1 MRRLNL
7 KQKKLLAIILIILI
21 VIAYYYLFMKNQT
34 EEIENQN
41 LEIENTSK
49 ENNSTDGTQK
59 ENKEKIIVHVSG
71 AVNSEGIVELE
82 AGSRIANAIEKAG
95 GIKESADMSE
105 INLAYLLE
113 DGMKIY
119 IPTKE
124 ETEANKKNANTQNE
138 NYVTSSSGGENSK
151 KYINNIQS
159 SSSKST
165 SSSKKVN
172 INTATQEELDTLP
185 GIGPSIARKIIEY
198 REQNGKFSNIEDI
211 KEVSRNW

>member
-119 IPTKE
+119 IPTEE

-138 NYVTSSSGGENSK
+138 NYVTSSYEGENSK

-159 SSSKST
+159 SSSTST

-185 GIGPSIARKIIEY
+185 GIGPSIAGKIIEY

>member
-138 NYVTSSSGGENSK
+138 NYVTSSSEGENSK
-151 KYINNIQS
+151 RYINNIQS
-159 SSSKST
+159 SSSTST
-165 SSSKKVN
+165 SSSQKVN

-185 GIGPSIARKIIEY
+185 GIGPSIAGKIIEY

>member
-138 NYVTSSSGGENSK
+138 NYVTSSSEGENSK

-159 SSSKST
+159 SSSTST

-185 GIGPSIARKIIEY
+185 GIGPSIAGKIIEY

>member
-124 ETEANKKNANTQNE
+124 ETEVNKKNANTQNE
-138 NYVTSSSGGENSK
+138 NYVTSSSEGENSK
-151 KYINNIQS
+151 RYINNIQS
-159 SSSKST
+159 SSSTST

-185 GIGPSIARKIIEY
+185 GIGPSIAGKIIEY

>member
-138 NYVTSSSGGENSK
+138 NYVTSSSEGENSK
-151 KYINNIQS
+151 RYINNIQS
-159 SSSKST
+159 SSSTST

-185 GIGPSIARKIIEY
+185 GIGPSIAGKIIEY

>member
-138 NYVTSSSGGENSK
+138 NYVTTSYEGENSK
-151 KYINNIQS
+151 RYINNIQS
-159 SSSKST
+159 SSSTST

-185 GIGPSIARKIIEY
+185 GIGPSIAGKIIEY

>member
-49 ENNSTDGTQK
+49 ENNSTDGRQK

-138 NYVTSSSGGENSK
+138 NYVTSSSEGENSK
-151 KYINNIQS
+151 RYINNIQS
-159 SSSKST
+159 SSSTST

-185 GIGPSIARKIIEY
+185 GIGPSIAGKIIEY

>member
-159 SSSKST
+159 SSSTST
-165 SSSKKVN
+165 SSSQKVN

-185 GIGPSIARKIIEY
+185 GIGPSIAGKIIEY

>member
-138 NYVTSSSGGENSK
+138 NYVTSSSEGENSK
-151 KYINNIQS
+151 RYINNIQRS
-159 SSSKST
+159 SSTST

-185 GIGPSIARKIIEY
+185 GIGPSIAGKIIEY

>member
-124 ETEANKKNANTQNE
+124 ETEANKKNVSTQNE

-159 SSSKST
+159 SSSTST

-185 GIGPSIARKIIEY
+185 GIGPSIAGKIIEY